1 MTRATVALISA
12 LLAFGCASVPKVSE
26 PDLDVA
32 TPDQWTGASLAEGRV
47 DPTWWESFGSPQLN
61 HTIETAL
68 ERNWDLRAALARVK
82 QAEAQ
87 ARLAGA
93 DLKPQLSAALD
104 GSRSKRNFIGL
115 PIPGAPPGSVL
126 STTSTTLG
134 LSLAVSW
141 EIDLWGRL
149 GARAGAGVAD
159 LQAAQSDLA
168 GAHLSLAGQVA
179 KTWFAAAEAAQQVEL
194 ARAQVASFQTTVKQV
209 RGRYEMGLRPALDL
223 RLALANLEGGEASLR
238 AREEQL
244 DIVVRQLE
252 ILLGRYPGR
261 QVEAPEA
268 LPDTPPAVPG
278 ELPSDLV
285 ARRPDLAAAERRLA
299 AAGARL
305 TAARKDLYP
314 RLSLTASGGTT
325 SAELKDLVS
334 GDFGVWSLA
343 GNLLQPIFQG
353 GRLRAAV
360 TLAEGTADERLAGY
374 ASAALGAYLEV
385 ETTLRAETL
394 LAEREAHLAEAARQ
408 SRAAERLADERYRA
422 GLEGFV
428 TVLESQRRAFQAE
441 SEWLVAR
448 QLRLAN
454 RVDLFLAL
462 GGGFERDE
470 ETGGPKNGRNGRG
483 QVLHFASEP
492 RPGGGETTRPDP
504 DEMTE
509 SEKESAR

>member
-1 MTRATVALISA
+1 MRRAVLILPFM
-12 LLAFGCASVPKVSE
+12 LLAVSCASVPKLAT

-32 TPDQWTGASLAEGRV
+32 TPPQWTGATLSEGTV
-47 DPTWWESFGSPQLN
+47 DPTWWESFGSPELN
-61 HTIETAL
+61 ETIRTAL
-68 ERNWDLRAALARVK
+68 ERNWDLRAAVARVQ

-87 ARLAGA
+87 ARIAGA
-93 DLKPQLSAALD
+93 DLKPQLSAGLD
-104 GSRSKRNFIGL
+104 GTRSKRNFIGL
-115 PIPGAPPGSVL
+115 PIPGAPPGGVL

-134 LSLAVSW
+134 FSLTVSW

-179 KTWFAAAEAAQQVEL
+179 KTWFAAAEAAQQTEL
-194 ARAQVASFQTTVKQV
+194 ARAQVASFETTAKQV

-223 RLALANLEGGEASLR
+223 RLALANLEGAEASLR

-244 DIVVRQLE
+244 DAITRQLE

-261 QVEAPEA
+261 QLETPTL

-278 ELPSDLV
+278 QLPADLV

-305 TAARKDLYP
+305 TAAKKDLYP
-314 RLSLTASGGTT
+314 RLSLTASGGTA
-325 SAELKDLVS
+325 SAEFKDLVS

-374 ASAALGAYLEV
+374 ASAALNAYLEV
-385 ETTLRAETL
+385 ETALRAETL
-394 LAEREAHLAEAARQ
+394 LAEQERHLAEAARQ
-408 SRAAERLADERYRA
+408 SRAAERLADDRYRA
-422 GLEGFV
+422 GLDTFI
-428 TVLESQRRAFQAE
+428 TVLESQRRAFQAD
-441 SEWLVAR
+441 SAWIVAR

-470 ETGGPKNGRNGRG
+470 ETGGPK
-483 QVLHFASEP
+483 VAASMP
-492 RPGGGETTRPDP
+492 TTTDET
-504 DEMTE
+504 TE
-509 SEKESAR
+509 SEKESVR

>member
-1 MTRATVALISA
+1 MTRAAVGLVSV
-12 LLAFGCASVPKVSE
+12 LLVVGCASVPKVSQ

-32 TPDQWTGASLAEGRV
+32 TPEQWTGASLDAGQV
-47 DPTWWESFGSPQLN
+47 DPTWWESFGSPELN
-61 HTIETAL
+61 HTIQTAL
-68 ERNWDLRAALARVK
+68 ERNWDLRAAVARVQ

-87 ARLAGA
+87 ARIAGA
-93 DLKPQLSAALD
+93 DLKPQLGASLD

-159 LQAAQSDLA
+159 LQAAQADLA
-168 GAHLSLAGQVA
+168 GVHLSLAGQVA
-179 KTWFAAAEAAQQVEL
+179 KTWFAAAEATQQVEL
-194 ARAQVASFQTTVKQV
+194 ARAQVESFKTTVRQV
-209 RGRYEMGLRPALDL
+209 RDRYEKGLRPALDL
-223 RLALANLEGGEASLR
+223 RLALANLEGAEASLR
-238 AREEQL
+238 AREEVL
-244 DIVVRQLE
+244 DAVVRQLE
-252 ILLGRYPGR
+252 TLLGRYPGR
-261 QVEAPEA
+261 EVETPKV

-278 ELPSDLV
+278 ELPADLV

-299 AAGARL
+299 AAGARVR
-305 TAARKDLYP
+305 AAKRDLYP

-334 GDFGVWSLA
+334 GDFGVWSFA

-360 TLAEGTADERLAGY
+360 SLAEGSADERLAGY
-374 ASAALGAYLEV
+374 ASAVLNAYLEV

-441 SEWLVAR
+441 SEWLIAR

-454 RVDLFLAL
+454 RVDLFLVL
-462 GGGFERDE
+462 GGGFERDD
-470 ETGGPKNGRNGRG
+470 ETGAPKNGRG

-492 RPGGGETTRPDP
+492 LPGGRETTRPDP

-509 SEKESAR
+509 SEKESVR

>member
-1 MTRATVALISA
+1 MTRLAVVSFSFVLAL
-12 LLAFGCASVPKVSE
+12 GCASVPKVAQ
-26 PDLDVA
+26 PDIDLA
-32 TPDQWTGASLAEGRV
+32 TPAEWAGAALEHGSV
-47 DPTWWESFGSPQLN
+47 DPTWWESFGSAELN
-61 HTIETAL
+61 ATIGTAL
-68 ERNWDLRAALARVK
+68 ERNWDLRAAAARVQ

-87 ARLAGA
+87 ARIAGA
-93 DLKPQLSAALD
+93 DLKPQVNAGLD
-104 GSRSKRNFIGL
+104 GVRRKQNFIGF

-126 STTSTTLG
+126 SSTSTNLG
-134 LSLAVSW
+134 LSLSVSW

-149 GARAGAGVAD
+149 GARAGAGMAD

-179 KTWFAAAEAAQQVEL
+179 KTWFASAEAAQQVEL
-194 ARAQVASFQTTVKQV
+194 ARAQVASFQSTVRQV

-223 RLALANLEGGEASLR
+223 RLALANLEGGEAAVR
-238 AREEQL
+238 ARQEQL
-244 DIVVRQLE
+244 DITVRRLE

-261 QVEAPEA
+261 QLQTPRR

-278 ELPSDLV
+278 ELPADLV

-305 TAARKDLYP
+305 TAAKKDLYP
-314 RLSLTASGGTT
+314 RLSLTASGGTA
-325 SAELKDLVS
+325 SAELGDLVS
-334 GDFGVWSLA
+334 GNFGVWSLA
-343 GNLLQPIFQG
+343 ANLLQPIFQG

-360 TLAEGTADERLAGY
+360 DLARGTSEERLAGY
-374 ASAALGAYLEV
+374 ASSALNAYLEV

-394 LAEREAHLAEAARQ
+394 LAERETHLAEAATQ
-408 SRAAERLADERYRA
+408 SRAAERLADDRYRA
-422 GLEGFV
+422 GLESFI

-441 SEWLVAR
+441 SEWIVVR

-470 ETGGPKNGRNGRG
+470 ETGGPK
-483 QVLHFASEP
+483 VVASMEAP
-492 RPGGGETTRPDP
+492 SDETT
-504 DEMTE
+504 E
-509 SEKESAR
+509 SKKESVR

>member
-1 MTRATVALISA
+1 MTRATVALMSA
-12 LLAFGCASVPKVSE
+12 LLAYGCASVPKVAQ

-32 TPDQWTGASLAEGRV
+32 PPEQWTGASLAEGRV
-47 DPTWWESFGSPQLN
+47 DPTWWESFGSPELN
-61 HTIETAL
+61 ETIQTAL
-68 ERNWDLRAALARVK
+68 ERNWDLRAAVARVR

-87 ARLAGA
+87 ARIAGA
-93 DLKPQLSAALD
+93 DLKPQLGATLD
-104 GSRSKRNFIGL
+104 GARARRNFIGL
-115 PIPGAPPGSVL
+115 PIPGAPPGGVL

-134 LSLAVSW
+134 LSLSLSW

-149 GARAGAGVAD
+149 GARAGAAVAD
-159 LQAAQSDLA
+159 YQAAQTDLA

-179 KTWFAAAEAAQQVEL
+179 KTWFATAAAAQQVEL
-194 ARAQVASFQTTVKQV
+194 ARAQVESFQTTARQV
-209 RGRYEMGLRPALDL
+209 RGRYDRGIRPALDL
-223 RLALANLEGGEASLR
+223 RLALANLEGAEASLR
-238 AREEQL
+238 LREELL
-244 DIVVRQLE
+244 DAAIRQLE
-252 ILLGRYPGR
+252 TLLGRYPGR
-261 QVEAPEA
+261 QVETPTA

-278 ELPSDLV
+278 ELPADLV

-299 AAGARL
+299 AAGARVR
-305 TAARKDLYP
+305 AAKKDLYP
-314 RLSLTASGGTT
+314 RLSLTASGGTS

-360 TLAEGTADERLAGY
+360 KLAEGAADERLAGY
-374 ASAALGAYLEV
+374 ASAALNAYLEV

-422 GLEGFV
+422 GLDTFI

-441 SEWLVAR
+441 TEWLLAR
-448 QLRLAN
+448 QERLAN

-462 GGGFERDE
+462 GGGFERDA
-470 ETGGPKNGRNGRG
+470 ETGGPKVAVGRG

-492 RPGGGETTRPDP
+492 QPNGRETTRPDP
-504 DEMTE
+504 DETSE
-509 SEKESAR
+509 SEKESVR

>member
-1 MTRATVALISA
+1 MTHARIVLVSA
-12 LLAFGCASVPKVSE
+12 LLAAGCASVPKVSQ

-32 TPDQWTGASLAEGRV
+32 TPDQWTGASLAEGPV
-47 DPTWWESFGSPQLN
+47 DPAWWESFGSPELN
-61 HTIETAL
+61 DTILTAL
-68 ERNWDLRAALARVK
+68 ERNWDLRVAVARVR

-87 ARLAGA
+87 ARIAGA
-93 DLKPQLSAALD
+93 DLKPQVGASLD
-104 GSRSKRNFIGL
+104 GARSRRNFIGL
-115 PIPGAPPGSVL
+115 PIPGAPPGGVL
-126 STTSTTLG
+126 STTSTSLG

-159 LQAAQSDLA
+159 LQAAQSELA
-168 GAHLSLAGQVA
+168 AARLSLAGQVA

-194 ARAQVASFQTTVKQV
+194 ARAQVASYETTVRQV
-209 RGRYEMGLRPALDL
+209 RGRYDKGIRPALDL
-223 RLALANLEGGEASLR
+223 RLALANLEGAEAALR
-238 AREEQL
+238 AREEAL
-244 DIVVRQLE
+244 DAVVRQLE
-252 ILLGRYPGR
+252 TLLGRYPGR
-261 QVEAPEA
+261 KVAAPA
-268 LPDTPPAVPG
+268 TLPDTPPDVPG
-278 ELPSDLV
+278 ELPADLV
-285 ARRPDLAAAERRLA
+285 GRRPDLAAAERRLA
-299 AAGARL
+299 AAGSRVV
-305 TAARKDLYP
+305 AARKDLYP
-314 RLSLTASGGTT
+314 RLSLTASGGTS
-325 SAELKDLVS
+325 SAELGDLVK

-343 GNLLQPIFQG
+343 GNLLQPLFQG

-360 TLAEGTADERLAGY
+360 ALAEGTADERLASY

-422 GLEGFV
+422 GLDTFI

-441 SEWLVAR
+441 TEWLIAR

-470 ETGGPKNGRNGRG
+470 DTGGPRTSA
-483 QVLHFASEP
+483 VLGP
-492 RPGGGETTRPDP
+492 TNETTGSD
-504 DEMTE
+504 
-509 SEKESAR
+509 KESVK

>member
-1 MTRATVALISA
+1 MTRTTAVLVAA
-12 LLAFGCASVPKVSE
+12 LLALGCASVPKVSQ
-26 PDLDVA
+26 PDLDVT
-32 TPDQWTGASLAEGRV
+32 TPDQWTGAAVAEGQV
-47 DPTWWESFGSPQLN
+47 DPSWWKSFGSPELN
-61 HTIETAL
+61 ATIRTAL
-68 ERNWDLRAALARVK
+68 ERNWDLRAAAARVR

-87 ARLAGA
+87 ARIAGA
-93 DLKPQLSAALD
+93 DLKPQANATLD
-104 GSRSKRNFIGL
+104 GNRSRRNFIGL
-115 PIPGAPPGSVL
+115 PIPGAPPGGVL

-159 LQAAQSDLA
+159 LQAAQADLA

-194 ARAQVASFQTTVKQV
+194 ARAQVTSFQTTARQV
-209 RGRYEMGLRPALDL
+209 RSRYEMGLRPALDL
-223 RLALANLEGGEASLR
+223 RLALANLEGAEASLR

-244 DIVVRQLE
+244 DAVVRQLE
-252 ILLGRYPGR
+252 TLLGHYPSR
-261 QVEAPEA
+261 QIETPSA

-278 ELPSDLV
+278 ELPADLV

-314 RLSLTASGGTT
+314 RLSLTASGGTA
-325 SAELKDLVS
+325 SAEFKDLVS

-343 GNLLQPIFQG
+343 ANLLQPIFQG

-360 TLAEGTADERLAGY
+360 NLAEGAADERLAGY
-374 ASAALGAYLEV
+374 ASAALLAYLEV

-394 LAEREAHLAEAARQ
+394 LAEQERHLAEAARQ
-408 SRAAERLADERYRA
+408 SRAAERLADDRYRA
-422 GLEGFV
+422 GLDTFI
-428 TVLESQRRAFQAE
+428 TVLESQRRAFQAD
-441 SEWLVAR
+441 SAWIAAR

-470 ETGGPKNGRNGRG
+470 ETGGPK
-483 QVLHFASEP
+483 VAALMDD
-492 RPGGGETTRPDP
+492 TT
-504 DEMTE
+504 EK
-509 SEKESAR
+509 EKESLR

>member
-1 MTRATVALISA
+1 
-12 LLAFGCASVPKVSE
+12 VPKVSQ
-26 PDLDVA
+26 PNLDVA
-32 TPDQWTGASLAEGRV
+32 TPAQWTGASLAEGRV
-47 DPTWWESFGSPQLN
+47 DPTWWESFGSPELN
-61 HTIETAL
+61 ETIQTAI
-68 ERNWDLRAALARVK
+68 ERNWDLQAAVARVR

-87 ARLAGA
+87 ARIAGA
-93 DLKPQLSAALD
+93 DLKPNVNASLDAA
-104 GSRSKRNFIGL
+104 KRKQNFIGL

-126 STTSTTLG
+126 SSTSTTLG
-134 LSLAVSW
+134 LSLSLSW

-159 LQAAQSDLA
+159 LQAARSDLA

-194 ARAQVASFQTTVKQV
+194 ARAQVESFQTTARQV
-209 RGRYEMGLRPALDL
+209 RRRYHMGIRPALDL
-223 RLALANLEGGEASLR
+223 RLALANLEGAEASLR

-244 DIVVRQLE
+244 DAVVRQLE

-261 QVEAPEA
+261 TLGTPTV

-278 ELPSDLV
+278 ELPADLV

-299 AAGARL
+299 AAGSRL
-305 TAARKDLYP
+305 TAAKKDLYP

-325 SAELKDLVS
+325 SGELKDLVS

-360 TLAEGTADERLAGY
+360 KLAEGTADERLAGY
-374 ASAALGAYLEV
+374 AGAALNAYLEV

-422 GLEGFV
+422 GLDTFI

-441 SEWLVAR
+441 TEWIVAR

-470 ETGGPKNGRNGRG
+470 ETGGPK
-483 QVLHFASEP
+483 VAASMSP
-492 RPGGGETTRPDP
+492 TDETT
-504 DEMTE
+504 EN
-509 SEKESAR
+509 EKESVR